1 MIKFRKDEFERLVIV
16 NLGVSSMVKNV
27 FSFKILDEKALW
39 KVMELTKIS
48 SILKDFVKCIL

>member
-27 FSFKILDEKALW
+27 FSFKILDEKAL
-39 KVMELTKIS
+39 
-48 SILKDFVKCIL
+48 

>member
-1 MIKFRKDEFERLVIV
+1 MIKFRKDEFKRLVIV